1 MLREAAAAVLDAPAA
16 QPPARPAEA
25 PPPVTLRA
33 FALAAL
39 AERAGPR
46 AGQAEEGELA
56 FLHAHLRA
64 VAPGGGGWVAALH
77 GYLRRPAPA
86 DLPLVRLAAALDL
99 EMVEALAVALA
110 AAVEDDALAGRA
122 LAHLQRPLGGSR
134 PTLSLL
140 ATCLAPA
147 AESGMRPI
155 DVLASGSAARA
166 GVLQVLDAGAPLP
179 ERAVAVPLHLCQA
192 LAGGDGH
199 VPGVSIGVD
208 EPVPLPPTLTD
219 QAARHADGL
228 RAAPGRALVIR
239 SGAVAETRA
248 AAAAVAAALECRAAF
263 VEGEPAPGLGPW
275 LLLRGLVPVFRLE
288 LAPGERRAL
297 PAIPGYSG
305 PVLALCGPDGS
316 VEAGGAVPLSWT
328 LSVPPP
334 DERRRLWQAALGQ
347 AALGQTEPRSAG
359 SAEAE
364 PGQAELADTLA
375 TRHRH
380 ASGRI
385 AHLGRLAR
393 HVGAV
398 HGRTA
403 PVLEDVVAAS
413 RSGGGTGLEALAQ
426 PLPAAVPDEALVT
439 GPELRE
445 ELERLLLRCL
455 VRDGLADGLGI
466 STSVRYTP
474 GVRALFV
481 GPSGTGK
488 TLAAG
493 WIATRLGLPLYRV
506 DLASVTSKYIGE
518 TEKNLALLLARAEAS
533 EVVLLFDEADSMF
546 GKRTEVRE
554 ANDRFANAQTNY
566 LLQRIESYDGICILT
581 SNSRSRFD
589 PAFARRL
596 DVIVDFPLPG
606 PQERRALWEAHLGA
620 DHAIATA
627 DLNRLAAMAD
637 VGGGNIRN
645 AVLEAAV
652 RARHAAR
659 PIAVPD
665 VEAALAGEYR
675 KLGKTVPAGLR
686 TLDTQEADGWR
697 GY

>member
-1 MLREAAAAVLDAPAA
+1 MIREAVAVLEVEVAV
-16 QPPARPAEA
+16 
-25 PPPVTLRA
+25 PPPTAEPAPEVTLRA
-33 FALAAL
+33 YALAAL
-39 AERAGPR
+39 AERVGPPSAAVAG
-46 AGQAEEGELA
+46 EVELA
-56 FLHAHLRA
+56 FLHAHRRA
-64 VAPGGGGWVAALH
+64 VAPGGGGWADGLPA
-77 GYLRRPAPA
+77 YLRAPHPS
-86 DLPLVRLAAALDL
+86 DLPLVRLGAALNL
-99 EMVEALAVALA
+99 EVIEALAIALA
-110 AAVEDDALAGRA
+110 AVVEEDALAGRA

-140 ATCLAPA
+140 ATCLAAA
-147 AESGMRPI
+147 AEEGMRPI

-166 GVLQVLDAGAPLP
+166 GALQVLDADAPLP

-192 LAGGDGH
+192 LAGSDGH

-208 EPVPLPPTLTD
+208 EPVPLPATL
-219 QAARHADGL
+219 ANEARHHAVGL
-228 RAAPGRALVIR
+228 RGAPGRALVVR
-239 SGAVAETRA
+239 SGSVAEARS
-248 AAAAVAAALECRAAF
+248 AAAAVAAALGCRAAF
-263 VEGEPAPGLGPW
+263 VEGDPAPGLGPW
-275 LLLRGLVPVFRLE
+275 LGLRGLVPVFRLE

-297 PAIPGYSG
+297 PAIPGFSG

-316 VEAGGAVPLSWT
+316 VEAGGAPPLSWT
-328 LSVPPP
+328 LSVPPR
-334 DERRRLWQAALGQ
+334 DERRRLWESAL
-347 AALGQTEPRSAG
+347 
-359 SAEAE
+359 
-364 PGQAELADTLA
+364 GQAELAESLA
-375 TRHRH
+375 ARHRH
-380 ASGRI
+380 GSGRI
-385 AHLGRLAR
+385 AHLGKLAR

-398 HGRTA
+398 RGRAT
-403 PVLEDVVAAS
+403 PEMDDVIAAS

-426 PLPAAVPDEALVT
+426 PLSAAIPDEALVA

-445 ELERLLLRCL
+445 ELERLLLRCE
-455 VRDGLADGLGI
+455 VRDGLADGLGV
-466 STSVRYTP
+466 STAVRYTP

-566 LLQRIESYDGICILT
+566 LLQRIESYDGIAILT

-606 PQERRALWEAHLGA
+606 PQERRALWEAHLGGG
-620 DHAIATA
+620 HAVDLA

-645 AVLEAAV
+645 VVLEAAV
-652 RARHAAR
+652 RARHAGR
-659 PIAVPD
+659 PIGAMD
-665 VEAALAGEYR
+665 LEQALAGEYR

-686 TLDTQEADGWR
+686 SVGSGEGEGW
-697 GY
+697 GAY

>member
-1 MLREAAAAVLDAPAA
+1 MESAPVLREAVAAVLDAPVAEPRAA
-16 QPPARPAEA
+16 SAEA
-25 PPPVTLRA
+25 LPPVTLRA

-39 AERAGPR
+39 AERAGLR
-46 AGQAEEGELA
+46 AAPPGAEAELA

-64 VAPGGGGWVAALH
+64 VAPGGGGWMAALH
-77 GYLRRPAPA
+77 GYLRRPHPA

-110 AAVEDDALAGRA
+110 AAVEEDALAGRA

-140 ATCLAPA
+140 ATCLAAA
-147 AESGMRPI
+147 AEQGMRPI
-155 DVLASGSAARA
+155 DVLSAGSAARA
-166 GVLQVLDAGAPLP
+166 GVLQLLDAGAPLP

-192 LAGGDGH
+192 LAGSDGH
-199 VPGVSIGVD
+199 VPGVAIGVD
-208 EPVPLPPTLTD
+208 EAVPLAATLTD
-219 QAARHADGL
+219 EAGRHAAGL
-228 RAAPGRALVIR
+228 RAAPDRALVIR
-239 SGAVAETRA
+239 SGSVPEARA

-275 LLLRGLVPVFRLE
+275 LRLRGLVPVFRLE
-288 LAPGERRAL
+288 LAPGERRTL
-297 PAIPGYSG
+297 PSIPGYAG

-316 VEAGGAVPLSWT
+316 VEAAGAPPLAWTLAVP
-328 LSVPPP
+328 PR
-334 DERRRLWQAALGQ
+334 DERRRLWEAALG
-347 AALGQTEPRSAG
+347 E
-359 SAEAE
+359 
-364 PGQAELADTLA
+364 AELADTLA

-380 ASGRI
+380 GSGRI

-398 HGRTA
+398 HGRAA
-403 PVLEDVVAAS
+403 PRLEDVVAAS

-426 PLPAAVPDEALVT
+426 PLPAAVPDEALVA

-455 VRDGLADGLGI
+455 VRDGLADGLGV

-620 DHAIATA
+620 DHAVGTA

-659 PIAVPD
+659 PITPAD

-675 KLGKTVPAGLR
+675 KLGRTVPAGLR
-686 TLDTQEADGWR
+686 TTETPEGEGWR